1 MGSRLRAARLRRKL
15 TQAVLV
21 NPHDIDG
28 MKDKIIAAVNMSEAE
43 QEKRMRRMN
52 RHLKVNDVTR
62 WSDVFLAELAEI
74 SAATSAATTS
84 K

>member
-1 MGSRLRAARLRRKL
+1 MLVLSEYTGAADQL

-28 MKDKIIAAVNMSEAE
+28 MKDKIITAVKMNEAE

-62 WSDVFLAELAEI
+62 WSEVFLAELAEI
-74 SAATSAATTS
+74 SATTSANAGTR
-84 K
+84 